1 MAKRAHERE
10 CCYAL
15 RISKE
20 PLVEDPVVG
29 GPVHGIQGLVKD
41 FHPTGFWAKWLSA
54 IGFALD
60 TDFTAFFAC

>member
-1 MAKRAHERE
+1 ML
-10 CCYAL
+10 AL
-15 RISKE
+15 E
-20 PLVEDPVVG
+20 PF
-29 GPVHGIQGLVKD
+29 KD